1 MHDRHAATE
10 VRPFRARFELAVAFG
25 EGNEPWVI
33 KFE

>member
-1 MHDRHAATE
+1 MTVMPLPGA
-10 VRPFRARFELAVAFG
+10 RPFRARFELAVAFG